1 MRPIK
6 YIAQNERDEEWG
18 VTVCSVGYQKIFPGD
33 NYPPDL
39 HSSEYAF
46 TIEKGRVL
54 SEYQL
59 LYIVEG
65 RGTLTTASSG
75 QHSLKKGDMF
85 LLFPGEWHSYSP
97 DSDTG
102 WKEYWIGFNGSHI
115 DHRVAA
121 GFFSK
126 EKPLYN
132 IGYNESVINM
142 YQDAILTAKS
152 QEKYFQQLLAGIVN
166 HLLGMMFLLSSRRIN
181 RDVVNQPLVDNARIY
196 MQGFVE
202 DSLEMP
208 DVATYLNI
216 SYSTFRHIFKK
227 HTGMAPSQYY
237 LNLKMHR
244 AKELLRCTSASI
256 KEISIILHFDTPE
269 YFTTLFKK
277 KTGMTPSQFR
287 EL

>member
-1 MRPIK
+1 MKPIK
-6 YIAQNERDEEWG
+6 YIAQNERDEQWG
-18 VTVCSVGYQKIFPGD
+18 VTVCSVGYQKILPGD
-33 NYPPDL
+33 IYPPDS
-39 HSSEYAF
+39 HNSEYVF

-59 LYIVEG
+59 LYIADG
-65 RGTLTTASSG
+65 QGTLTTASSG
-75 QHSLKKGDMF
+75 SHSLRSGDMF
-85 LLFPGEWHSYSP
+85 LLFPGEWHNYFP
-97 DSDTG
+97 DPDTG

-115 DHRVAA
+115 DNRVAS

-126 EKPLYN
+126 EKPVYN
-132 IGYNESVINM
+132 IGYDESVINL
-142 YQDAILTAKS
+142 YLEAIQTAKS
-152 QEKYFQQLLAGIVN
+152 QEKFFQQLLSGIVN
-166 HLLGMMFLLSSRRIN
+166 HLLGMMFLLSSRRIS
-181 RDVVNQPLVDNARIY
+181 RDAVNQPLVDNARIY

-202 DSLEMP
+202 SNLEMP
-208 DVATYLNI
+208 DVAAYLNI

-244 AKELLRCTSASI
+244 AKELLRSTSASI
-256 KEISIILHFDTPE
+256 KEISITLHFDTPE